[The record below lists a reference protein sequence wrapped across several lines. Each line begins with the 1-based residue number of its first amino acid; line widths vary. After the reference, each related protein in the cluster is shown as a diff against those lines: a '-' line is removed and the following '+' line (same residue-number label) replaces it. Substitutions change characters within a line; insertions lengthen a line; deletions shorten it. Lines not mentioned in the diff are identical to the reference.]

1 MCKFQTAHVY
11 VVSFT
16 LYVARCAEAHAIR
29 GSLFFRPASGV
40 SLVER
45 LSHARKGHGVYLFL
59 PVYTFVYLAGFL
71 LHPDSLVCFAC

>member
-29 GSLFFRPASGV
+29 PASGV

-45 LSHARKGHGVYLFL
+45 LSHAKKGYAVYLFL
-59 PVYTFVYLAGFL
+59 PVYIFVYLAGFL
-71 LHPDSLVCFAC
+71 LRPDSLVCFAC